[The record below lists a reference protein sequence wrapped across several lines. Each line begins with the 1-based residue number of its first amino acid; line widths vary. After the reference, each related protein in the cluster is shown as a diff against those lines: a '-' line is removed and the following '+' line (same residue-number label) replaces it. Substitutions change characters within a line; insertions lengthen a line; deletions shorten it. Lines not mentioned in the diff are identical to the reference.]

1 MGKLTGKVALVTG
14 AGRMLGIGRAT
25 ALRLAEDGADVVVS
39 ALPRDSSTFPAH
51 ERDAGWRG
59 AASVADEIRAL
70 GRRALAVDCDVT
82 DVESVKAMIAS
93 VVSEFGRIDI
103 VVNNAGVPGEAGAA
117 PIVDLDDAV
126 WARTI
131 DVNLNGVYYVSKHAA
146 RRMLD
151 QGEGGAIVNLA
162 SLAGRFGIA
171 NYGGYSAS
179 KFAVIGFT
187 QQLAQELA
195 AQNIRVNAIC
205 PGVTETDMMLGT
217 YERQAKSAGIEVGR
231 VQGGTRKA
239 IPMKRPGTTADQAA
253 AIAFLCG
260 PDAAYI
266 TGQSINV
273 DGGFRMD

>member
-14 AGRMLGIGRAT
+14 AGRMQGIGRAT
-25 ALRLAEDGADVVVS
+25 ALRLAEEGADVVVS
-39 ALPRDSSTFPAH
+39 ALPRDPSTFPAH
-51 ERDAGWRG
+51 EKEAGWRG
-59 AASVADEIRAL
+59 AQSVVDEIRAL
-70 GRRALAVDCDVT
+70 GRRALTVDCDVT
-82 DVESVKAMIAS
+82 DAIGVQAMIARII
-93 VVSEFGRIDI
+93 EDFGRIDI

-117 PIVDLDDAV
+117 AIVDLDDAV

-195 AQNIRVNAIC
+195 PHQIRVNAVC

-217 YERQAKSAGIEVGR
+217 YGRQARTAGIEVGR

-239 IPMKRPGTTADQAA
+239 IPMKRAGTTGDQAA

-260 PDAAYI
+260 PDAGYI
-266 TGQSINV
+266 TGQSLNV

>member
-1 MGKLTGKVALVTG
+1 VGKLTGKVALVTG
-14 AGRMLGIGRAT
+14 GGRMLGIGRAT
-25 ALRLAEDGADVVVS
+25 ALRLASEGADVVVS
-39 ALPRDSSTFPAH
+39 ALPRDPSTFPSH
-51 ERDAGWRG
+51 EQDAGWRG
-59 AASVADEIRAL
+59 AESVADEVRAL
-70 GRRALAVDCDVT
+70 GRRALTVDCDIT
-82 DVESVKAMIAS
+82 DAGGVQAMIARIAE
-93 VVSEFGRIDI
+93 EFGRIDI

-117 PIVDLDDAV
+117 SIVDLDDAV

-195 AQNIRVNAIC
+195 PHGIRVNAVC

-239 IPMKRPGTTADQAA
+239 IPMKRAGTTEDQAA

-260 PDAAYI
+260 PDAGYI
-266 TGQSINV
+266 TGQSLNV

>member
-1 MGKLTGKVALVTG
+1 MGNLTGKVALVTG

-39 ALPRDSSTFPAH
+39 ALPRDPSTFPAH
-51 ERDAGWRG
+51 EREAGWRG

-82 DVESVKAMIAS
+82 DAAGVKAMIAS

-117 PIVDLDDAV
+117 AIVDLDDAV

-260 PDAAYI
+260 PDASYI

>member
-14 AGRMLGIGRAT
+14 GGRMLGIGRAT
-25 ALRLAEDGADVVVS
+25 ALRLAEEGADVVVS
-39 ALPRDSSTFPAH
+39 ALPRDPSTFPSH
-51 ERDAGWRG
+51 EQEAGWRG
-59 AASVADEIRAL
+59 AESVADEVRAL
-70 GRRALAVDCDVT
+70 GRRALTVDCDVT
-82 DVESVKAMIAS
+82 DAGGVQAMIARI
-93 VVSEFGRIDI
+93 VEEFGRIDI

-117 PIVDLDDAV
+117 SIVDLDDAV

-151 QGEGGAIVNLA
+151 QGDGGAIVNLA

-195 AQNIRVNAIC
+195 PRGIRVNAVC

-239 IPMKRPGTTADQAA
+239 IPMKRAGTTQDQAA

-260 PDAAYI
+260 PDAGYI
-266 TGQSINV
+266 TGQSLNV

>member
-1 MGKLTGKVALVTG
+1 MGRLEGKVALVTG
-14 AGRMLGIGRAT
+14 AGRQRGIGRAT
-25 ALRLAEDGADVVVS
+25 ALRLAEEGADVAVS
-39 ALPRDSSTFPAH
+39 ALPRDPATFPEH
-51 ERDAGWRG
+51 ERASGWKG
-59 AASVADEIRAL
+59 AESVAGEIRAL
-70 GRRALAVDCDVT
+70 GRRTVVVECDVT
-82 DVESVKAMIAS
+82 RADHVEAMIGT
-93 VVSEFGRIDI
+93 VVAELGRLDA

-126 WARTI
+126 WRHTI

-146 RRMLD
+146 RAMLAR
-151 QGEGGAIVNLA
+151 GEGGAIVNLS

-179 KFAVIGFT
+179 KFAVIGLT
-187 QQLAQELA
+187 QQMAQELA
-195 AQNIRVNAIC
+195 ARNIRVNAIC

-217 YERQAKSAGIEVGR
+217 FARQAASMGIEVGR
-231 VQGGTRKA
+231 VQGGTRKV
-239 IPMKRPGTTADQAA
+239 IPMKRPGTPEDQAA

-266 TGQSINV
+266 TGQTINV